1 MDKVKGYFN
10 FMVFILTII
19 VCVAYSQE
27 MGMPGMQKMMKNV
40 ENNALIRMINELEIT
55 DEQMPGFISKFREMA
70 NLFRQQ
76 NENRNRLAEQLQK
89 MVSGNSSDEK
99 IQEKISE
106 FEKYS
111 DKMYEEFKKFRDDMK
126 KVLTPRQQVRF
137 LLIVDSIRNM
147 LTDVQG
153 IPTMPF
159 KMMQGPQMQPL
170 NQGFPM
176 QPGNVNR

>member
-1 MDKVKGYFN
+1 MKIRL
-10 FMVFILTII
+10 MVFILTIM

-27 MGMPGMQKMMKNV
+27 MGIPGMQKMMKNM

-70 NLFRQQ
+70 DLFRQQ
-76 NENRNRLAEQLQK
+76 SENRNRIAEQLQE
-89 MVSGNSSDEK
+89 MVSGNNSNEK

-126 KVLTPRQQVRF
+126 KVLTPQQQVKF
-137 LLIVDSIRNM
+137 LLIIDSIRDM
-147 LTDVQG
+147 FTGSQG
-153 IPTMPF
+153 MPTMPF
-159 KMMQGPQMQPL
+159 QMMQWPQMQPI

-176 QPGNVNR
+176 RPAMPNR

>member
-1 MDKVKGYFN
+1 
-10 FMVFILTII
+10 
-19 VCVAYSQE
+19 
-27 MGMPGMQKMMKNV
+27 
-40 ENNALIRMINELEIT
+40 
-55 DEQMPGFISKFREMA
+55 
-70 NLFRQQ
+70 
-76 NENRNRLAEQLQK
+76 
-89 MVSGNSSDEK
+89 
-99 IQEKISE
+99 
-106 FEKYS
+106 
-111 DKMYEEFKKFRDDMK
+111 
-126 KVLTPRQQVRF
+126 VRF

>member
-1 MDKVKGYFN
+1 
-10 FMVFILTII
+10 
-19 VCVAYSQE
+19 
-27 MGMPGMQKMMKNV
+27 
-40 ENNALIRMINELEIT
+40 
-55 DEQMPGFISKFREMA
+55 
-70 NLFRQQ
+70 
-76 NENRNRLAEQLQK
+76 
-89 MVSGNSSDEK
+89 
-99 IQEKISE
+99 
-106 FEKYS
+106 
-111 DKMYEEFKKFRDDMK
+111 MK
-126 KVLTPRQQVRF
+126 KVLTPQQQVRF